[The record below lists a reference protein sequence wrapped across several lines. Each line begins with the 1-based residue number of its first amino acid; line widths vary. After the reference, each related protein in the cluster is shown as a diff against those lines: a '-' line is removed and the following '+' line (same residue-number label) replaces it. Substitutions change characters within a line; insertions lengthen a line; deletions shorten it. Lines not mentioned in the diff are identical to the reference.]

1 MDYIL
6 GCTYVGEIKF
16 NPVKSLYFGV
26 SVFQQLN
33 YIFSLLLSLNEMA
46 SSGATWLC
54 LVTGAAGA
62 PFFGRLLFL
71 WSPTDHPSHYSY
83 PCVVSAHS
91 DSGSSHV
98 TCFGQWDIS
107 KSDAKRDW
115 VVPT

>member
-1 MDYIL
+1 M
-6 GCTYVGEIKF
+6 GEIKF